1 MDGSRTRPDDVWLRR
16 ALLAWIILA
25 VAVSVKVA
33 VQPYS
38 HTVYPVFASGALH
51 WWADA
56 PLYDDYDEQG
66 LDLFRYSPTFAIA
79 VTPFAVL
86 PDVVGGMLW
95 NLAGIAVLVWSLRML
110 VRHVLPGQWPAWR
123 EGVFLG
129 LTLVLSVRGI
139 WSGQNNTFLLGA
151 AILGIVA
158 ISRKRWWTA
167 ALLLAIPVFIKIWP
181 LALVLLLMACWP
193 RQLIG
198 RFLAACGLFATIP
211 LLTRPLGVVVDQYH
225 HWYLML
231 VNTRQTRWPGYRDAW
246 TIWENL
252 FPPVNAN
259 VYLALQLATPLAVLG
274 WCLWQKRRTSSD
286 GELLM
291 LILSMWVCWQLLLGP
306 GSERLTYIIVAPA
319 VSWAVLVSY
328 AEKRGRLASS
338 IAWLMCGLLGT
349 GGVERALLPYYSAAP
364 VILPLGVVLL
374 VAWLIWYQ
382 RGPAL
387 DVKPIGNTLSHG

>member
-1 MDGSRTRPDDVWLRR
+1 
-16 ALLAWIILA
+16 
-25 VAVSVKVA
+25 
-33 VQPYS
+33 
-38 HTVYPVFASGALH
+38 
-51 WWADA
+51 
-56 PLYDDYDEQG
+56 
-66 LDLFRYSPTFAIA
+66 
-79 VTPFAVL
+79 
-86 PDVVGGMLW
+86 
-95 NLAGIAVLVWSLRML
+95 
-110 VRHVLPGQWPAWR
+110 
-123 EGVFLG
+123 
-129 LTLVLSVRGI
+129 
-139 WSGQNNTFLLGA
+139 
-151 AILGIVA
+151 
-158 ISRKRWWTA
+158 RW
-167 ALLLAIPVFIKIWP
+167 
-181 LALVLLLMACWP
+181 
-193 RQLIG
+193 G
-198 RFLAACGLFATIP
+198 
-211 LLTRPLGVVVDQYH
+211 
-225 HWYLML
+225 
-231 VNTRQTRWPGYRDAW
+231 GYRDAW

-252 FPPVNAN
+252 FPPANAD

-387 DVKPIGNTLSHG
+387 DVKPIGNTLAHG